1 MLDDTATQ
9 LVNIADNTKG
19 GKFIPSELIK
29 TPADLRNLQRLF
41 GQKRDVRNTIIN
53 TINDLSN
60 LVAKDKFYS
69 NVDELSQA
77 LIKEGKPAVVYPT
90 RLQALRNIPNQ
101 NIIADKNGLQIKS
114 PLGEEAYTNPLN
126 GKFTSVDFAEA
137 LKFAEKIPFDSL
149 TKNALYRHLILVPKG
164 MTQISKTILSPF
176 THTRNFIGSSI
187 FTIGT
192 GNAFKDPRKLVA
204 NFKQAF
210 NTIQPQ
216 LASKET
222 LRGKIATLGLSY
234 RNAPK
239 DQALYRFLLE
249 ENVVSSSATARDL
262 AGVLDDIGRGGDV
275 YMKLFGKFGNGM
287 KKLYE
292 KAGDLYVAED
302 DIWKVFNFLGEFDTY
317 KNAYTNAAKS
327 GLIKSVPNDL
337 QIAKEAAK
345 IVRDTVPNYAYV
357 GDFIQAVRRTPFGN
371 FIAWPVSV
379 VRAGANTIELS
390 LKEIANPILRS
401 QGYKRLA
408 AFGTTTAV
416 VVPTV
421 SEIVRNLYGITKD
434 QVAAARVFV
443 PEFSKESILF
453 VYRDEKGELKYI
465 DGSGAFVYDTLT
477 NPITSVLAGID
488 EKRVF
493 DPNSSTIEGL
503 YKGLAKGISRFASTF
518 VEPSIYYATMLDL
531 LVRGG
536 ETKDGNRIWN
546 PEAPLGEKLSKAA
559 IYAAEATAP
568 FSFQQFKRLGQ
579 AALDIPGARGEKY
592 EVSDEIAGFYG
603 LRGVKL
609 NPIEKMDFK
618 INDFKKD
625 IRETRGLFAGEVQRG
640 GQISRDD
647 VINRYIVANEQ
658 RFKAMKRAKQ
668 VLDAAKL
675 LGADEQEL
683 AIKYKE
689 RGESNAYVFLD
700 RGEFKPF
707 NVSPATRD
715 KVIAQREKL
724 ESEFDQLQFLAPLDS
739 DVLNVLGEIEKD
751 LYGIPLSGNF
761 KDYINPKNYLF
772 GERSEGPSNVQ
783 PLPPQPMP
791 NQKVVQQPQ
800 PSVMQ
805 SGLTPTESA
814 LLNESEK
821 VLRLKQRGL
830 A

>member
-1 MLDDTATQ
+1 
-9 LVNIADNTKG
+9 
-19 GKFIPSELIK
+19 
-29 TPADLRNLQRLF
+29 
-41 GQKRDVRNTIIN
+41 
-53 TINDLSN
+53 
-60 LVAKDKFYS
+60 
-69 NVDELSQA
+69 
-77 LIKEGKPAVVYPT
+77 
-90 RLQALRNIPNQ
+90 
-101 NIIADKNGLQIKS
+101 
-114 PLGEEAYTNPLN
+114 
-126 GKFTSVDFAEA
+126 
-137 LKFAEKIPFDSL
+137 
-149 TKNALYRHLILVPKG
+149 LY
-164 MTQISKTILSPF
+164 
-176 THTRNFIGSSI
+176 
-187 FTIGT
+187 
-192 GNAFKDPRKLVA
+192 A
-204 NFKQAF
+204 
-210 NTIQPQ
+210 
-216 LASKET
+216 
-222 LRGKIATLGLSY
+222 
-234 RNAPK
+234 
-239 DQALYRFLLE
+239 
-249 ENVVSSSATARDL
+249 
-262 AGVLDDIGRGGDV
+262 
-275 YMKLFGKFGNGM
+275 
-287 KKLYE
+287 
-292 KAGDLYVAED
+292 
-302 DIWKVFNFLGEFDTY
+302 
-317 KNAYTNAAKS
+317 
-327 GLIKSVPNDL
+327 
-337 QIAKEAAK
+337 
-345 IVRDTVPNYAYV
+345 
-357 GDFIQAVRRTPFGN
+357 
-371 FIAWPVSV
+371 
-379 VRAGANTIELS
+379 
-390 LKEIANPILRS
+390 
-401 QGYKRLA
+401 
-408 AFGTTTAV
+408 
-416 VVPTV
+416 
-421 SEIVRNLYGITKD
+421 
-434 QVAAARVFV
+434 
-443 PEFSKESILF
+443 
-453 VYRDEKGELKYI
+453 
-465 DGSGAFVYDTLT
+465 
-477 NPITSVLAGID
+477 
-488 EKRVF
+488 
-493 DPNSSTIEGL
+493 
-503 YKGLAKGISRFASTF
+503 GLAKGISRFASTF
-518 VEPSIYYATMLDL
+518 VEPSIYYGVMLDL
-531 LVRGG
+531 LARNG
-536 ETKDGNRIWN
+536 ETRDGNRIWN

-559 IYAAEATAP
+559 AHALEATAP
-568 FSFQQFKRLGQ
+568 FSIQQFRRLGQ
-579 AALDIPGARGEKY
+579 AALDVPGARGEKY

-791 NQKVVQQPQ
+791 DQKVVQQPQ

>member
-1 MLDDTATQ
+1 
-9 LVNIADNTKG
+9 
-19 GKFIPSELIK
+19 
-29 TPADLRNLQRLF
+29 
-41 GQKRDVRNTIIN
+41 
-53 TINDLSN
+53 
-60 LVAKDKFYS
+60 
-69 NVDELSQA
+69 
-77 LIKEGKPAVVYPT
+77 
-90 RLQALRNIPNQ
+90 
-101 NIIADKNGLQIKS
+101 
-114 PLGEEAYTNPLN
+114 
-126 GKFTSVDFAEA
+126 
-137 LKFAEKIPFDSL
+137 
-149 TKNALYRHLILVPKG
+149 
-164 MTQISKTILSPF
+164 MTQISKTILGPF
-176 THTRNFIGSSI
+176 THTRNFVGSSI

-216 LASKET
+216 LF
-222 LRGKIATLGLSY
+222 Y

-249 ENVVSSSATARDL
+249 ENVTSSSATARDL

-275 YMKLFGKFGNGM
+275 YMRLFGKFGNSM

-292 KAGDLYVAED
+292 KAGDLYVGED
-302 DIWKVFNFLGEFDTY
+302 DIWKIFNFLGEFDTY
-317 KNAYTNAAKS
+317 KNAYSNAAKS
-327 GLIKSVPNDL
+327 GLIKSIPSDL

-379 VRAGANTIELS
+379 VRAGANTIELG

-416 VVPTV
+416 VVPTM
-421 SEIVRNLYGITKD
+421 SEIIRNLYGITKD
-434 QVAAARVFV
+434 QVAAAREFV
-443 PEFSKESILF
+443 PEFSKESVLF
-453 VYRDEKGELKYI
+453 VYRDEKGNLKYV

-493 DPNSSTIEGL
+493 DPNSSLVKGL
-503 YKGLAKGISRFASTF
+503 YAGLAKGISRFASTF
-518 VEPSIYYATMLDL
+518 VEPSIYYGVMLDL
-531 LVRGG
+531 LARNG
-536 ETKDGNRIWN
+536 ETRDGNRIWN

-559 IYAAEATAP
+559 AHAVEATAP
-568 FSFQQFKRLGQ
+568 FSIQQFRRLGQ
-579 AALDIPGARGEKY
+579 AALDVPGARGEKY

-791 NQKVVQQPQ
+791 DSKVVQQPQ
-800 PSVMQ
+800 PNMMQ

-814 LLNESEK
+814 LLSESEK

>member
-1 MLDDTATQ
+1 
-9 LVNIADNTKG
+9 
-19 GKFIPSELIK
+19 
-29 TPADLRNLQRLF
+29 
-41 GQKRDVRNTIIN
+41 
-53 TINDLSN
+53 
-60 LVAKDKFYS
+60 
-69 NVDELSQA
+69 
-77 LIKEGKPAVVYPT
+77 
-90 RLQALRNIPNQ
+90 
-101 NIIADKNGLQIKS
+101 
-114 PLGEEAYTNPLN
+114 
-126 GKFTSVDFAEA
+126 
-137 LKFAEKIPFDSL
+137 
-149 TKNALYRHLILVPKG
+149 
-164 MTQISKTILSPF
+164 
-176 THTRNFIGSSI
+176 
-187 FTIGT
+187 
-192 GNAFKDPRKLVA
+192 
-204 NFKQAF
+204 
-210 NTIQPQ
+210 
-216 LASKET
+216 
-222 LRGKIATLGLSY
+222 
-234 RNAPK
+234 
-239 DQALYRFLLE
+239 
-249 ENVVSSSATARDL
+249 
-262 AGVLDDIGRGGDV
+262 
-275 YMKLFGKFGNGM
+275 
-287 KKLYE
+287 
-292 KAGDLYVAED
+292 
-302 DIWKVFNFLGEFDTY
+302 
-317 KNAYTNAAKS
+317 
-327 GLIKSVPNDL
+327 
-337 QIAKEAAK
+337 
-345 IVRDTVPNYAYV
+345 
-357 GDFIQAVRRTPFGN
+357 
-371 FIAWPVSV
+371 
-379 VRAGANTIELS
+379 
-390 LKEIANPILRS
+390 
-401 QGYKRLA
+401 
-408 AFGTTTAV
+408 
-416 VVPTV
+416 
-421 SEIVRNLYGITKD
+421 
-434 QVAAARVFV
+434 
-443 PEFSKESILF
+443 
-453 VYRDEKGELKYI
+453 
-465 DGSGAFVYDTLT
+465 
-477 NPITSVLAGID
+477 
-488 EKRVF
+488 
-493 DPNSSTIEGL
+493 
-503 YKGLAKGISRFASTF
+503 
-518 VEPSIYYATMLDL
+518 MLDL

-559 IYAAEATAP
+559 AHALEATAP
-568 FSFQQFKRLGQ
+568 FSFQQFKRLTQ
-579 AALDIPGARGEKY
+579 ASLNIPGARGEKY

-625 IRETRGLFAGEVQRG
+625 IRETRGLFAGDVQKG
-640 GQISRDD
+640 GEISRDD
-647 VINRYIVANEQ
+647 IINRYIVANEQ

>member
-1 MLDDTATQ
+1 
-9 LVNIADNTKG
+9 
-19 GKFIPSELIK
+19 
-29 TPADLRNLQRLF
+29 
-41 GQKRDVRNTIIN
+41 
-53 TINDLSN
+53 
-60 LVAKDKFYS
+60 
-69 NVDELSQA
+69 
-77 LIKEGKPAVVYPT
+77 
-90 RLQALRNIPNQ
+90 
-101 NIIADKNGLQIKS
+101 
-114 PLGEEAYTNPLN
+114 
-126 GKFTSVDFAEA
+126 
-137 LKFAEKIPFDSL
+137 
-149 TKNALYRHLILVPKG
+149 
-164 MTQISKTILSPF
+164 
-176 THTRNFIGSSI
+176 
-187 FTIGT
+187 
-192 GNAFKDPRKLVA
+192 
-204 NFKQAF
+204 
-210 NTIQPQ
+210 
-216 LASKET
+216 
-222 LRGKIATLGLSY
+222 
-234 RNAPK
+234 
-239 DQALYRFLLE
+239 
-249 ENVVSSSATARDL
+249 
-262 AGVLDDIGRGGDV
+262 
-275 YMKLFGKFGNGM
+275 M
-287 KKLYE
+287 KKIYE

-302 DIWKVFNFLGEFDTY
+302 DIWKIFNFLGEFDTY
-317 KNAYTNAAKS
+317 KNAYSNAAKS
-327 GLIKSVPNDL
+327 GLIKSVPSDL
-337 QIAKEAAK
+337 QISKEAAK

-443 PEFSKESILF
+443 PEFSKESVLF
-453 VYRDEKGELKYI
+453 VYRDEKGNLKYI
-465 DGSGAFVYDTLT
+465 DGSGAFVYDTFT

-493 DPNSSTIEGL
+493 DPNSSTIKGL
-503 YKGLAKGISRFASTF
+503 YAGLAKGISRFASTF
-518 VEPSIYYATMLDL
+518 VEPSIYYGVMLDL
-531 LVRGG
+531 LARNG

-559 IYAAEATAP
+559 AHAVEATAP
-568 FSFQQFKRLGQ
+568 FSYQQFKRLGQ
-579 AALDIPGARGEKY
+579 AALDVPGARGEKY
-592 EVSDEIAGFYG
+592 EVSDEVAGFYG